1 VLLSCVPCTCFGEV
15 SSLDLWVCGC
25 GFVGF
30 LNEFGEM
37 QWLLAGL
44 GNPYRWFDLDSEVG

>member
-1 VLLSCVPCTCFGEV
+1 LS
-15 SSLDLWVCGC
+15 
-25 GFVGF
+25 
-30 LNEFGEM
+30 EFGEM